1 MYAVRAVTFS
11 TVNSARPDL
20 PRTLGFWPAIGVMV
34 GVAVGSG
41 IFKTPVSI
49 AQALP
54 DPTWTLVLWGVGG
67 VLSLLGALAFTE
79 LATAMPASGGI
90 YTFLRQ
96 AYGKPMAF
104 VFGWTYMLITKPS
117 AAAGIA
123 MVFAEAVRGVFK
135 VDWDPRVITIAAL
148 IGLTI
153 LNVIGT
159 RLSAGV
165 SLVSTIMKFAALIA
179 LVVCALTLV
188 KGTTDNFA
196 APSEPIS
203 LRTAI
208 VGVMASI
215 MWTYD
220 GWSDV
225 GAIAGEVKEPQRNL
239 PRIYLLGTMA
249 IMGIYLAV
257 NASMFWALPQHV
269 IANNTMLPAAR
280 ILDIAFGAGGV
291 VVILGVIG
299 FSTLTSSHASVLT
312 GARVTFAQARDGL
325 LFSFLAK
332 VSSRGTPA
340 VALWTQCILSISATL
355 MLGTFSKLADTFVFT
370 MWIFYGLAAAAVVI
384 LRITQPNLPRPY
396 RCWGYPVVPIVFVL
410 VALAMTALAI
420 YEDYQSTLPWIGV
433 LLAGFPVYFVW
444 RRLFP
449 EPVNPES
456 TNVVAGPDA
465 DKT

>member
-1 MYAVRAVTFS
+1 M
-11 TVNSARPDL
+11 
-20 PRTLGFWPAIGVMV
+20 

-49 AQALP
+49 ASALP
-54 DPTWTLVLWGVGG
+54 HPGLTLLLWVLGG

-79 LATAMPASGGI
+79 LAVSMPASGGI

-123 MVFAEAVRGVFK
+123 MVFAEALCTVSGITSTPERLTA
-135 VDWDPRVITIAAL
+135 ITIAAL
-148 IGLTI
+148 IGLTT
-153 LNVIGT
+153 LNVLGT

-165 SLVSTIMKFAALIA
+165 SLISTIMKFAALIA
-179 LVVCALTLV
+179 LVLCAFTLV
-188 KGTTDNFA
+188 RGTTANFA
-196 APSEPIS
+196 TPTEPIS

-220 GWSDV
+220 GWADIGS
-225 GAIAGEVKEPQRNL
+225 IAGEVKDPQRNL
-239 PRIYLLGTMA
+239 PRIYLLGTLG
-249 IMGIYLAV
+249 ITGIYLAV
-257 NASMFWALPQHV
+257 NAAMFWALPQNV
-269 IANNTMLPAAR
+269 IADKTMLPAAR

-291 VVILGVIG
+291 VIIMAVIG

-325 LFSFLAK
+325 LFAFLAK
-332 VSSRGTPA
+332 VSRRGTPA
-340 VALWTQCILSISATL
+340 VALWTQCALSISATL

-370 MWIFYGLAAAAVVI
+370 MWIFYGLAAAAVII
-384 LRITQPNLPRPY
+384 LRVTQPGLPRSY

-410 VALAMTALAI
+410 VALAMTALSI
-420 YEDYQSTLPWIGV
+420 QNDPRGTLPWIGV
-433 LLAGFPVYFVW
+433 LLAGFPVYYAW
-444 RRLFP
+444 RKFWP
-449 EPVNPES
+449 EPELNGQLNA
-456 TNVVAGPDA
+456 TDAPDA

>member
-1 MYAVRAVTFS
+1 
-11 TVNSARPDL
+11 
-20 PRTLGFWPAIGVMV
+20 MV

-49 AQALP
+49 ATDLPHAGLALM
-54 DPTWTLVLWGVGG
+54 LWVVGG

-79 LATAMPASGGI
+79 LAVAMPASGGI
-90 YTFLRQ
+90 YTFLRE

-123 MVFAEAVRGVFK
+123 MVFAEALCTVFRIEAT
-135 VDWDPRVITIAAL
+135 PERLTAITIAAL
-148 IGLTI
+148 IGLTL
-153 LNVIGT
+153 LNAWGT

-188 KGTTDNFA
+188 KGTASNFA

-203 LRTAI
+203 FRTAI
-208 VGVMASI
+208 VGVMAAI

-220 GWSDV
+220 GWADV
-225 GAIAGEVKEPQRNL
+225 GSIAGEVKDPQRTL
-239 PRIYLLGTMA
+239 PRIYLLGTLA
-249 IMGIYLAV
+249 IMGLYLAV
-257 NASMFWALPQHV
+257 NAATFWALPQGV
-269 IANNTMLPAAR
+269 IADRAKLPAER
-280 ILDIAFGAGGV
+280 IFDIAFGAGGA
-291 VVILGVIG
+291 IAIMAVIG

-332 VSSRGTPA
+332 VSRRGTPA
-340 VALWTQCILSISATL
+340 VALWTQCALSIAATL

-370 MWIFYGLAAAAVVI
+370 MWIFYGLAAAAVII
-384 LRITQPNLPRPY
+384 LRRTRPDLPRPY
-396 RCWGYPVVPIVFVL
+396 RCWGYPIVPIIFVL
-410 VALAMTALAI
+410 VAAAMTALSM
-420 YEDYQSTLPWIGV
+420 YQDPKGTLPWIGV

-444 RRLFP
+444 RRIWPDPTLQ
-449 EPVNPES
+449 S
-456 TNVVAGPDA
+456 TINVVAGPDSG
-465 DKT
+465 TT

>member
-1 MYAVRAVTFS
+1 M
-11 TVNSARPDL
+11 
-20 PRTLGFWPAIGVMV
+20 GFWPAIGVMV

-41 IFKTPVSI
+41 IFKTPISI
-49 AQALP
+49 ATDLPHAGLAL
-54 DPTWTLVLWGVGG
+54 TLWVVGG

-79 LATAMPASGGI
+79 LAVASPSSGGI
-90 YTFLRQ
+90 YTFLRE

-123 MVFAEAVRGVFK
+123 MVFAEAVCTVCRIEATPERLTG
-135 VDWDPRVITIAAL
+135 ITIAAL

-153 LNVIGT
+153 LNVLGT

-165 SLVSTIMKFAALIA
+165 SLVSTIMKFASLIA

-188 KGTTDNFA
+188 KGTTANFA
-196 APSEPIS
+196 TPSEPIS
-203 LRTAI
+203 FRTAI

-220 GWSDV
+220 GWADV
-225 GAIAGEVKEPQRNL
+225 GSIAGEVKDPQRTL
-239 PRIYLLGTMA
+239 PRIYLLGTLA
-249 IMGIYLAV
+249 IMGLYLAV
-257 NASMFWALPQHV
+257 NAATFWALPQSV
-269 IANNTMLPAAR
+269 IADNAMLPAAR
-280 ILDIAFGAGGV
+280 IFDIAFGAGGV
-291 VVILGVIG
+291 IAITAAIG

-340 VALWTQCILSISATL
+340 VALWTQCALSISATL
-355 MLGTFSKLADTFVFT
+355 MLGTFSKLAGTFVFT
-370 MWIFYGLAAAAVVI
+370 MWIFYGLAAAAVI
-384 LRITQPNLPRPY
+384 LLRSTQPNLPRPY

-410 VALAMTALAI
+410 VALAMTGLSI
-420 YEDYQSTLPWIGV
+420 QENPKGTLPWIGV
-433 LLAGFPVYFVW
+433 LLAGFPVYFIW
-444 RRLFP
+444 RKAW
-449 EPVNPES
+449 PES
-456 TNVVAGPDA
+456 INSAPAPGSGT
-465 DKT
+465 T

>member
-1 MYAVRAVTFS
+1 MSAVNATAN
-11 TVNSARPDL
+11 TRPDL

-49 AQALP
+49 ATDLP
-54 DPTWTLVLWGVGG
+54 HPTLTLLLWAAGG

-79 LATAMPASGGI
+79 LAVAMPASGGI
-90 YTFLRQ
+90 YTFQRQ

-123 MVFAEAVRGVFK
+123 MVFAEAVRSVFQ
-135 VDWDPRVITIAAL
+135 VDWDPRFITIAAL

-188 KGTTDNFA
+188 KGTATNFA

-203 LRTAI
+203 IRTAI
-208 VGVMASI
+208 VGVMAAI

-225 GAIAGEVKEPQRNL
+225 GAIAGEVKDPQRNL
-239 PRIYLLGTMA
+239 PRIYLLGTLA
-249 IMGIYLAV
+249 IMGLYLAV
-257 NASMFWALPQHV
+257 NAAMFWALPQSV
-269 IANNTMLPAAR
+269 IADKAMLPAAR
-280 ILDIAFGAGGV
+280 ILDIAFGAGGA
-291 VVILGVIG
+291 IAIMAVIG

-332 VSSRGTPA
+332 VSNRGTPA
-340 VALWTQCILSISATL
+340 VALWTQCALSISATL

-370 MWIFYGLAAAAVVI
+370 MWIFYGLAAAAVII
-384 LRITQPNLPRPY
+384 LRRTQPDLPRPY
-396 RCWGYPVVPIVFVL
+396 RCWGYPIVPILFVL
-410 VALAMTALAI
+410 VALAMTGLSI
-420 YEDYQSTLPWIGV
+420 VENPKGTLPWIGV
-433 LLAGFPVYFVW
+433 LLAGFPVYFLW
-444 RRLFP
+444 RKFW
-449 EPVNPES
+449 PES
-456 TNVVAGPDA
+456 KDLVNVVAGPDA